1 MKPLARLMVET
12 VGGVTVARLSG
23 EVDLSNVDDVGATL
37 LEAVRPELDCLVVDL
52 SETTYLD
59 STGVRLLFDLAMRL
73 QTRRQVLRIVVADA
87 AIVRRVLI
95 LTKLDE
101 AVPFHESIEQALA
114 AVEAARTDGSIEQ

>member
-1 MKPLARLMVET
+1 MKPLARLTVET

>member
-1 MKPLARLMVET
+1 MKPLARLTVET
-12 VGGVTVARLSG
+12 VGGMTVARLSG

>member
-1 MKPLARLMVET
+1 
-12 VGGVTVARLSG
+12 
-23 EVDLSNVDDVGATL
+23 